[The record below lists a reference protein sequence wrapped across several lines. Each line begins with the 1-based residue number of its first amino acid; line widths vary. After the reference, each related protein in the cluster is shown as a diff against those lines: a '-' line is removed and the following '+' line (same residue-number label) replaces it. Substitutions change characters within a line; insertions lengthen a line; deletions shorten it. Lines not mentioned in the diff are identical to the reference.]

1 MSTSKNNH
9 QSKFVG
15 FFLALDPFSRLIFL
29 GLGFASLIP
38 FVIVVGNIVNDLTP
52 PQLTIAA
59 GDKTG
64 ESYIISAAIKKVIE
78 RRSNIQLQVKETTGT
93 TQNIEMLST
102 GKAQLA
108 TAQVDVAAEKIG
120 NLNSL
125 SKANVRTVALLYKDT
140 FQLVV
145 KNPQINQFV
154 QLKGKTIALA
164 ASGGQYQSFL
174 TVAKHFGLSEKDFKI
189 TGLDSNGKP
198 IPAYNDDLADKDFQ
212 ENKADAVFRVRAIG
226 NRSIADLVNKHQGK
240 LISIPQAEAMKIKQ
254 PAFESAIIPQGAYRG
269 HFPVPSIDLPT
280 VAISRL
286 LLTNDQVD
294 ASIIRKLI
302 QTIYENRQEI
312 ANEIPQEIANE
323 IPQDHAEIKPL
334 ISSISRP
341 KENSGVDISLHP
353 GAVAFYEKDKP
364 SFIQEYA
371 DYVGLLL
378 TIFLITLQ
386 WIRQLKLWIAQS
398 KKDEADEYLKSAIS
412 LMKPGQYQL
421 EERQKLL
428 DETFNKAAKA
438 LVDEK
443 ISQESF
449 RTFNEAYKNTRE
461 AIERDKQVAQQSI
474 EKVQRENAA
483 EYIKKVVKLLRYRQ
497 QNQNIIIQQKL
508 DIILEQVVSDL
519 VLENISQESFR
530 TFIEAY
536 KATRDSIESKNPSLL
551 N

>member
-1 MSTSKNNH
+1 MSTAKNNH
-9 QSKFVG
+9 QTNFLQ
-15 FFLALDPFSRLIFL
+15 FFLVLDPFSRLIFL
-29 GLGFASLIP
+29 GLGFAS
-38 FVIVVGNIVNDLTP
+38 FGMVVIIVGNIVNYLTP
-52 PQLTIAA
+52 PHLTLAA

-64 ESYIISAAIKKVIE
+64 ESYIISEAIKKVIE
-78 RRSNIQLQVKETTGT
+78 RRTNIKLQVEETRGT

-108 TAQVDVAAEKIG
+108 MAQVDVAAEEIG
-120 NLNSL
+120 NVSSQL
-125 SKANVRTVALLYKDT
+125 KANIRTVTLLYKDT

-145 KNPQINQFV
+145 KNPQINQFT

-164 ASGGQYQSFL
+164 ATGGQYQSFL
-174 TVAKHFGLSEKDFKI
+174 TVAKHFDLSEKDFKI

-226 NRSIADLVNKHQGK
+226 NKSIAVLVNKHQGK

-269 HFPVPSIDLPT
+269 NYPVPNTNLST

-294 ASIIRKLI
+294 ANIIRKLI

-312 ANEIPQEIANE
+312 ANEIPLDN
-323 IPQDHAEIKPL
+323 AEVKPL
-334 ISSISRP
+334 ISSISPP
-341 KENSGVDISLHP
+341 KENSGVDIFLHP
-353 GAVAFYEKDKP
+353 GAAAFYDKDKP

-371 DYVGLLL
+371 DYIGLLL
-378 TIFLITLQ
+378 TIFLLAFQ
-386 WIRQLKLWIAQS
+386 WIRQLKLWIEKS
-398 KKDEADEYLKSAIS
+398 KKDEADEYIKSAIS
-412 LMKPGQYQL
+412 LMKAGQYQIGD
-421 EERQKLL
+421 RQRKLDKTF
-428 DETFNKAAKA
+428 DEAAKS
-438 LVDEK
+438 LIDER

-449 RTFNEAYKNTRE
+449 RTFNEAYKNTKE
-461 AIERDKQVAQQSI
+461 AIERDKQIAQQAI
-474 EKVQRENAA
+474 EKIQRENAA
-483 EYIKKVVKLLRYRQ
+483 KYIKIVVKLLRYGQ
-497 QNQNIIIQQKL
+497 QNQSTIVQQKL
-508 DIILEQVVSDL
+508 DTILEQVVSDL

-536 KATRDSIESKNPSLL
+536 KATRDSIESKNQSL

>member
-1 MSTSKNNH
+1 MSTAKNNH
-9 QSKFVG
+9 QTNFLQ
-15 FFLALDPFSRLIFL
+15 FFLVLDPFSRLIFL
-29 GLGFASLIP
+29 GLGFAS
-38 FVIVVGNIVNDLTP
+38 FGTVVIIVGNIVNYLTP
-52 PQLTIAA
+52 PHLTLAA

-64 ESYIISAAIKKVIE
+64 ESYIISEAIKKVIE
-78 RRSNIQLQVKETTGT
+78 RRTNIQIQVEETRGT

-108 TAQVDVAAEKIG
+108 MAQVDVAAEEIG
-120 NLNSL
+120 NVSSQL
-125 SKANVRTVALLYKDT
+125 KANIRTVTLLYKDT

-145 KNPQINQFV
+145 KNPQINQFT

-164 ASGGQYQSFL
+164 ATGGQYQSFL
-174 TVAKHFGLSEKDFKI
+174 TVAKHFDLSEKDFKI

-226 NRSIADLVNKHQGK
+226 NKSIADLVNKHQGK

-269 HFPVPSIDLPT
+269 NYPVPNTNLPT

-294 ASIIRKLI
+294 ANIIRKLI

-312 ANEIPQEIANE
+312 ANEIDN
-323 IPQDHAEIKPL
+323 AEVKPL
-334 ISSISRP
+334 ISSISPP
-341 KENSGVDISLHP
+341 KENSGVDIFLHP
-353 GAVAFYEKDKP
+353 GAAAFYDKDKP

-371 DYVGLLL
+371 DYIGLLL
-378 TIFLITLQ
+378 TIFLLAFQ
-386 WIRQLKLWIAQS
+386 WIRQLKLWIEKS
-398 KKDEADEYLKSAIS
+398 KKDEADEYIKSAIS
-412 LMKPGQYQL
+412 LMKAGQYQIGD
-421 EERQKLL
+421 RQRKLDKTF
-428 DETFNKAAKA
+428 DEAAKS
-438 LVDEK
+438 LIDER

-449 RTFNEAYKNTRE
+449 RTFNEAYKNTKE
-461 AIERDKQVAQQSI
+461 AIERDKQIAQQAI
-474 EKVQRENAA
+474 EKIQRENAA
-483 EYIKKVVKLLRYRQ
+483 KYIKIVVKLLRYGQ
-497 QNQNIIIQQKL
+497 QNQSTIVQQKL
-508 DIILEQVVSDL
+508 DTILEQVVSDL

-536 KATRDSIESKNPSLL
+536 KATRDSIESKNQSL

>member
-1 MSTSKNNH
+1 MSTAKNNH
-9 QSKFVG
+9 QANFLQ
-15 FFLALDPFSRLIFL
+15 FFLVLDPFSRLIFL
-29 GLGFASLIP
+29 GLGFAS
-38 FVIVVGNIVNDLTP
+38 FGTVVIIVGNIVNYLTP
-52 PQLTIAA
+52 PHLTLAA

-64 ESYIISAAIKKVIE
+64 ESYIISEAIKKVIE
-78 RRSNIQLQVKETTGT
+78 RRTNIQIQVEETRGT

-108 TAQVDVAAEKIG
+108 MAQVDVAAEEIG
-120 NLNSL
+120 NVSSQL
-125 SKANVRTVALLYKDT
+125 KANIRTVTLLYKDT

-145 KNPQINQFV
+145 KNPQINQFT

-164 ASGGQYQSFL
+164 ATGGQYQSFL
-174 TVAKHFGLSEKDFKI
+174 TVAKHFDLSEKDFKI

-198 IPAYNDDLADKDFQ
+198 IPAYNDELADKDFQ

-226 NRSIADLVNKHQGK
+226 NRSITDLVNKHQGK

-269 HFPVPSIDLPT
+269 NYPVPNTNLST

-294 ASIIRKLI
+294 ANIIRKLI

-312 ANEIPQEIANE
+312 ANEIPLDN
-323 IPQDHAEIKPL
+323 AEVKPL
-334 ISSISRP
+334 ISSISPP
-341 KENSGVDISLHP
+341 KENSGVDIFLHP
-353 GAVAFYEKDKP
+353 GAAAFYDKDKP

-371 DYVGLLL
+371 DYIGLLL
-378 TIFLITLQ
+378 TIFLLAFQ
-386 WIRQLKLWIAQS
+386 WIRQLKLWIEKS
-398 KKDEADEYLKSAIS
+398 KKDEADEYIKSAIS
-412 LMKPGQYQL
+412 LMKAGQYQIGD
-421 EERQKLL
+421 RQRKLDKTF
-428 DETFNKAAKA
+428 DEAAKS
-438 LVDEK
+438 LIDER

-449 RTFNEAYKNTRE
+449 RTFNEAYKNTKE
-461 AIERDKQVAQQSI
+461 AIERDKQIAQQAI
-474 EKVQRENAA
+474 EKIQRENAA
-483 EYIKKVVKLLRYRQ
+483 KYIKIVVKLLRYGQ
-497 QNQNIIIQQKL
+497 QNQSTIVQQKL
-508 DIILEQVVSDL
+508 DTILEQVVSDL

-536 KATRDSIESKNPSLL
+536 KATRDSIESKNQSL

>member
-1 MSTSKNNH
+1 MSTAKNNH
-9 QSKFVG
+9 QANFLQ
-15 FFLALDPFSRLIFL
+15 FFLVLDPFSRLIFL
-29 GLGFASLIP
+29 GLGFAS
-38 FVIVVGNIVNDLTP
+38 FGTVVIIVGNIVNYLTP
-52 PQLTIAA
+52 PHLTLAA

-64 ESYIISAAIKKVIE
+64 ESYIISEAIKKVIE
-78 RRSNIQLQVKETTGT
+78 RRTNIKLQVEETRGT

-108 TAQVDVAAEKIG
+108 MAQVDVAAEKIG
-120 NLNSL
+120 NVSSQL
-125 SKANVRTVALLYKDT
+125 KANIRTVTLLYKDT

-145 KNPQINQFV
+145 KNPQINQFT

-164 ASGGQYQSFL
+164 ATGGQYQSFL
-174 TVAKHFGLSEKDFKI
+174 TVAKHFDLSEKDFKI

-198 IPAYNDDLADKDFQ
+198 IPAYNDELADKDFQ

-269 HFPVPSIDLPT
+269 NYPVPNTNLST

-294 ASIIRKLI
+294 ANIIRKLI

-312 ANEIPQEIANE
+312 ANEIPLDN
-323 IPQDHAEIKPL
+323 AEVKPL
-334 ISSISRP
+334 ISSISPP
-341 KENSGVDISLHP
+341 KENSGVDIFLHP
-353 GAVAFYEKDKP
+353 GAAAFYDKDKP

-371 DYVGLLL
+371 DYIGLLL
-378 TIFLITLQ
+378 TIFLLAFQ
-386 WIRQLKLWIAQS
+386 WIRQLKLWIEKS
-398 KKDEADEYLKSAIS
+398 KKDEADEYIKSAIS
-412 LMKPGQYQL
+412 LMKAGQYQI
-421 EERQKLL
+421 EDRQRKLDKTF
-428 DETFNKAAKA
+428 DEAAKS
-438 LVDEK
+438 LIDER

-449 RTFNEAYKNTRE
+449 RTFNEAYKNTKE
-461 AIERDKQVAQQSI
+461 AIERDKQIAQQAI
-474 EKVQRENAA
+474 EKIQRENAA
-483 EYIKKVVKLLRYRQ
+483 KYIKIVVKLLRYGQ
-497 QNQNIIIQQKL
+497 QNQSTIVQQKL
-508 DIILEQVVSDL
+508 DTILEQVVSDL

-536 KATRDSIESKNPSLL
+536 KATRDSIESKNQSL

>member
-1 MSTSKNNH
+1 MSTAKNNH
-9 QSKFVG
+9 QANFLQ
-15 FFLALDPFSRLIFL
+15 FFLVLDPFSRLIFL
-29 GLGFASLIP
+29 GLGFAS
-38 FVIVVGNIVNDLTP
+38 FGTVVIIVGNIVNYLTP
-52 PQLTIAA
+52 PHLTLAA

-64 ESYIISAAIKKVIE
+64 ESYIISEAIKKVIE
-78 RRSNIQLQVKETTGT
+78 RRTNIQIQVEETRGT

-108 TAQVDVAAEKIG
+108 MAQVDVAAEEIG
-120 NLNSL
+120 NVSSQ
-125 SKANVRTVALLYKDT
+125 SKANIRTVTLLYKDT

-145 KNPQINQFV
+145 KNPQINQFT

-164 ASGGQYQSFL
+164 ATGGQYQSFL
-174 TVAKHFGLSEKDFKI
+174 TVAKHFDLSEKDFKI

-198 IPAYNDDLADKDFQ
+198 IPAYNDELADKDFQ

-226 NRSIADLVNKHQGK
+226 NRSITDLVNKHQGK

-269 HFPVPSIDLPT
+269 NYPVPNTNLST

-294 ASIIRKLI
+294 ANIIRKLI

-312 ANEIPQEIANE
+312 ANEIPLDN
-323 IPQDHAEIKPL
+323 AEVKPL
-334 ISSISRP
+334 ISSISPP
-341 KENSGVDISLHP
+341 KENSGVDIFLHP
-353 GAVAFYEKDKP
+353 GAAAFYDKDKP

-371 DYVGLLL
+371 DYIGLLL
-378 TIFLITLQ
+378 TIFLLAFQ
-386 WIRQLKLWIAQS
+386 WIRQLKLWIEKS
-398 KKDEADEYLKSAIS
+398 KKDEADEYIKSAIS
-412 LMKPGQYQL
+412 LMKAGQYQIGD
-421 EERQKLL
+421 RQRKLDKTF
-428 DETFNKAAKA
+428 DEAAKS
-438 LVDEK
+438 LIDER

-449 RTFNEAYKNTRE
+449 RTFNEAYKNTKE
-461 AIERDKQVAQQSI
+461 AIERDKQIAQQAI
-474 EKVQRENAA
+474 EKIQRENAA
-483 EYIKKVVKLLRYRQ
+483 KYIKIVVKLLRYGQ
-497 QNQNIIIQQKL
+497 QNQSTIVQQKL
-508 DIILEQVVSDL
+508 DTILEQVVSDL

-536 KATRDSIESKNPSLL
+536 KATRDSIESKNQSL

>member
-1 MSTSKNNH
+1 MSTAKNNH
-9 QSKFVG
+9 QANFLQ
-15 FFLALDPFSRLIFL
+15 FFLVLDPFSRLIFL
-29 GLGFASLIP
+29 GLGFAS
-38 FVIVVGNIVNDLTP
+38 FGMVVIIVGNIVNYLTP
-52 PQLTIAA
+52 PHLTLAA

-64 ESYIISAAIKKVIE
+64 ESYIISEAIKKVIE
-78 RRSNIQLQVKETTGT
+78 RRTNIQIQVKETRGT

-108 TAQVDVAAEKIG
+108 MAQVDVAAEEIG
-120 NLNSL
+120 NVSSQL
-125 SKANVRTVALLYKDT
+125 KANIRTVTLLYKDT

-145 KNPQINQFV
+145 KNPQINQFT

-164 ASGGQYQSFL
+164 ATGGQYQSFL
-174 TVAKHFGLSEKDFKI
+174 TVAKHFDLSEKDFKI

-226 NRSIADLVNKHQGK
+226 NKSIANLVNQHEGK

-269 HFPVPSIDLPT
+269 NYPVPNTNLPT

-294 ASIIRKLI
+294 ANIIRKLI

-312 ANEIPQEIANE
+312 ANEIDN
-323 IPQDHAEIKPL
+323 AEVKPL
-334 ISSISRP
+334 ISSISPP
-341 KENSGVDISLHP
+341 KENSGVDIFLHP
-353 GAVAFYEKDKP
+353 GAAAFYDKDKP

-371 DYVGLLL
+371 DYIGLLL
-378 TIFLITLQ
+378 TIFLLAFQ
-386 WIRQLKLWIAQS
+386 WIRQLKLWIEKS
-398 KKDEADEYLKSAIS
+398 KKDEADEYIKSAIS
-412 LMKPGQYQL
+412 LMKAGQYQIGD
-421 EERQKLL
+421 RQRKLDKTF
-428 DETFNKAAKA
+428 DEAAKS
-438 LVDEK
+438 LIDER

-449 RTFNEAYKNTRE
+449 RTFNEAYKNTKE
-461 AIERDKQVAQQSI
+461 AIERDKQIAQQAI
-474 EKVQRENAA
+474 EKIQRENAA
-483 EYIKKVVKLLRYRQ
+483 KYIKIVVKLLRYGQ
-497 QNQNIIIQQKL
+497 QNQSTIVQQKL
-508 DIILEQVVSDL
+508 DTILEQVVSDL

-536 KATRDSIESKNPSLL
+536 KATRDSIESKNQSL

>member
-1 MSTSKNNH
+1 MSTAKNNH
-9 QSKFVG
+9 QTNFLQ
-15 FFLALDPFSRLIFL
+15 FFLVLDPFSRLIFL
-29 GLGFASLIP
+29 GLGFAS
-38 FVIVVGNIVNDLTP
+38 FGTVVIIVGNIVNYLTP
-52 PQLTIAA
+52 PHLTLAA

-64 ESYIISAAIKKVIE
+64 ESYIISEAIKKVIE
-78 RRSNIQLQVKETTGT
+78 RRTNIQIQVEETRGT

-108 TAQVDVAAEKIG
+108 MAQVDVAAEEIG
-120 NLNSL
+120 NVSSQL
-125 SKANVRTVALLYKDT
+125 KANIRTVTLLYKDT

-145 KNPQINQFV
+145 KNPQINQFA

-164 ASGGQYQSFL
+164 ATGGQYQSFL
-174 TVAKHFGLSEKDFKI
+174 TVAKHFDLSEKDFKI

-198 IPAYNDDLADKDFQ
+198 IPAYNDELADKDFQ

-254 PAFESAIIPQGAYRG
+254 PAFEAAIIPQGAYRG
-269 HFPVPSIDLPT
+269 NYPVPNTNLST

-294 ASIIRKLI
+294 GNIIRKLI

-312 ANEIPQEIANE
+312 ANKIP
-323 IPQDHAEIKPL
+323 PYHAEVKPL
-334 ISSISRP
+334 ISSISPP
-341 KENSGVDISLHP
+341 KENSGVDIFLHP
-353 GAVAFYEKDKP
+353 GAAAFYDKDKP

-371 DYVGLLL
+371 DYIGLLL
-378 TIFLITLQ
+378 TIFLLAFQ
-386 WIRQLKLWIAQS
+386 CIRQLKLWIEKS
-398 KKDEADEYLKSAIS
+398 KKDEADEYIKSAIS
-412 LMKPGQYQL
+412 LMKAGQYQI
-421 EERQKLL
+421 EDRQRKLDKTF
-428 DETFNKAAKA
+428 DEAAKS
-438 LVDEK
+438 LIDER

-449 RTFNEAYKNTRE
+449 RTFNEAYKNTKE
-461 AIERDKQVAQQSI
+461 AIERDKQIAQQAI
-474 EKVQRENAA
+474 EKIQRENAA
-483 EYIKKVVKLLRYRQ
+483 KYIKIVVKLLRYGQ
-497 QNQNIIIQQKL
+497 QNQSTIVQQKL
-508 DIILEQVVSDL
+508 DTILEQVVSDL

-536 KATRDSIESKNPSLL
+536 KATRDSIESKNQSL

>member
-1 MSTSKNNH
+1 MSTAKNNH
-9 QSKFVG
+9 QANFLQ
-15 FFLALDPFSRLIFL
+15 FFLVLDPFSRLIFL
-29 GLGFASLIP
+29 GLGFAS
-38 FVIVVGNIVNDLTP
+38 FGMVVIIVGNIVNYLTP
-52 PQLTIAA
+52 PHLTLAA

-64 ESYIISAAIKKVIE
+64 ESYIISEAIKKVIE
-78 RRSNIQLQVKETTGT
+78 RRTNIKLQVEETRGT

-108 TAQVDVAAEKIG
+108 MAQVDVAAEEIG
-120 NLNSL
+120 NVSSQL
-125 SKANVRTVALLYKDT
+125 KANIRTVTLLYKDT

-145 KNPQINQFV
+145 KNPQINQFT

-164 ASGGQYQSFL
+164 ATGGQYQSFL
-174 TVAKHFGLSEKDFKI
+174 TVAKHFDLSEKDFKI

-226 NRSIADLVNKHQGK
+226 NKSIAVLVNKHQGK

-269 HFPVPSIDLPT
+269 NYPVPNTNLST

-294 ASIIRKLI
+294 ANIIRKLI

-312 ANEIPQEIANE
+312 ANEIPLDN
-323 IPQDHAEIKPL
+323 AEVKPL
-334 ISSISRP
+334 ISSISPP
-341 KENSGVDISLHP
+341 KENSGVDIFLHP
-353 GAVAFYEKDKP
+353 GAAAFYDKDKP

-371 DYVGLLL
+371 DYIGLLL
-378 TIFLITLQ
+378 TIFLLAFQ
-386 WIRQLKLWIAQS
+386 WIRQLKLWIEKS
-398 KKDEADEYLKSAIS
+398 KKDEADEYIKSAIS
-412 LMKPGQYQL
+412 LMKAGQYQI
-421 EERQKLL
+421 EDRQRKLDKTF
-428 DETFNKAAKA
+428 DEAAKS
-438 LVDEK
+438 LIDER

-449 RTFNEAYKNTRE
+449 RTFNEAYKNTKE
-461 AIERDKQVAQQSI
+461 AIERDKQIAQQAI
-474 EKVQRENAA
+474 EKIQRENAA
-483 EYIKKVVKLLRYRQ
+483 KYIKIVVKLLRYGQ
-497 QNQNIIIQQKL
+497 QNQSTIVQQKL
-508 DIILEQVVSDL
+508 DTILEQVVSDL

-536 KATRDSIESKNPSLL
+536 KATRDSIESKNQSL

>member
-9 QSKFVG
+9 QFKFLG

-29 GLGFASLIP
+29 GLGFASLST
-38 FVIVVGNIVNDLTP
+38 FVIIVGNIVNYLTP

-64 ESYIISAAIKKVIE
+64 ESYLISEAIKKVIE
-78 RRSNIQLQVKETTGT
+78 RRTNIKLQVEETKGT

-108 TAQVDVAAEKIG
+108 TAQVDVAAEAIG

-125 SKANVRTVALLYKDT
+125 SKANVRTVTLLYKDT

-174 TVAKHFGLSEKDFKI
+174 TIAKHFGLSEKDFKI

-198 IPAYNDDLADKDFQ
+198 IPGYNDQLADKDFR

-226 NRSIADLVNKHQGK
+226 NKSIADLVNNYQGK

-254 PAFESAIIPQGAYRG
+254 PAFEAAIIPQGAYRG
-269 HFPVPSIDLPT
+269 NYPVPDTNLST

-286 LLTNDQVD
+286 LLANDQVD
-294 ASIIRKLI
+294 ASIIRKFI
-302 QTIYENRQEI
+302 QAIYENRQEI
-312 ANEIPQEIANE
+312 ANEIPL
-323 IPQDHAEIKPL
+323 DHAEVKPL

-341 KENSGVDISLHP
+341 KENSGIDIFLHP
-353 GAVAFYEKDKP
+353 GAMAFYEKDKP

-371 DYVGLLL
+371 DYIGLLL
-378 TIFLITLQ
+378 TVFLLILQ
-386 WIRQLKLWIAQS
+386 WIHQLKLWIAQS

-412 LMKPGQYQL
+412 LMKAGKYQL

-428 DETFNKAAKA
+428 DETFNKAANA

-461 AIERDKQVAQQSI
+461 AIERDKQIAQQSI

-483 EYIKKVVKLLRYRQ
+483 KYIKIVVKLLRHRQ

-536 KATRDSIESKNPSLL
+536 KATKHSIESKNPSLL

>member
-1 MSTSKNNH
+1 MSTAKNNH
-9 QSKFVG
+9 QANFLQ
-15 FFLALDPFSRLIFL
+15 FFLVLDPFSRLIFL
-29 GLGFASLIP
+29 GLGFAS
-38 FVIVVGNIVNDLTP
+38 FGTVVIIVGNIVNYLTP
-52 PQLTIAA
+52 PHLTLAA

-64 ESYIISAAIKKVIE
+64 ESYIISEAIKKVIE
-78 RRSNIQLQVKETTGT
+78 RRTNIQIQVEETRGT

-108 TAQVDVAAEKIG
+108 MAQVDVAAEEIG
-120 NLNSL
+120 NVSSQL
-125 SKANVRTVALLYKDT
+125 KANIRTVTLLYKDT

-145 KNPQINQFV
+145 KNPQINQFT

-164 ASGGQYQSFL
+164 ATGGQYQSFL
-174 TVAKHFGLSEKDFKI
+174 TVAKHFDLSEKDFKI

-198 IPAYNDDLADKDFQ
+198 IPAYNDELADKDFQ

-254 PAFESAIIPQGAYRG
+254 PAFEAAIIPQGAYRG
-269 HFPVPSIDLPT
+269 NYPVPNTNLST

-294 ASIIRKLI
+294 GNIIRKLI

-312 ANEIPQEIANE
+312 ANKIP
-323 IPQDHAEIKPL
+323 PYHAEVKPL
-334 ISSISRP
+334 ISSISPP
-341 KENSGVDISLHP
+341 KENSGVDIFLHP
-353 GAVAFYEKDKP
+353 GAAAFYDKDKP

-371 DYVGLLL
+371 DYIGLLL
-378 TIFLITLQ
+378 TIFLLAFQ
-386 WIRQLKLWIAQS
+386 CIRQLKLWIEKS
-398 KKDEADEYLKSAIS
+398 KKDEADEYIKSAIS
-412 LMKPGQYQL
+412 LMKAGQYQI
-421 EERQKLL
+421 EDRQRKLDKTF
-428 DETFNKAAKA
+428 DEAAKS
-438 LVDEK
+438 LIDER

-449 RTFNEAYKNTRE
+449 RTFNEAYKNTKE
-461 AIERDKQVAQQSI
+461 AIERDKQIAQQAI
-474 EKVQRENAA
+474 EKIQRENAA
-483 EYIKKVVKLLRYRQ
+483 KYIKIVVKLLRYGQ
-497 QNQNIIIQQKL
+497 QNQSTIVQQKL
-508 DIILEQVVSDL
+508 DTILEQVVSDL

-536 KATRDSIESKNPSLL
+536 KATRDSIESKNQSL

>member
-1 MSTSKNNH
+1 MSTAKNNH
-9 QSKFVG
+9 QANFLQ
-15 FFLALDPFSRLIFL
+15 FFLVLDPFSRLIFL
-29 GLGFASLIP
+29 GLGFAS
-38 FVIVVGNIVNDLTP
+38 FGTVVIIVGNIVNYLTP
-52 PQLTIAA
+52 PHLTLAA

-64 ESYIISAAIKKVIE
+64 ESYIISEAIKKVIE
-78 RRSNIQLQVKETTGT
+78 RRTNIQIQVEETRGT

-108 TAQVDVAAEKIG
+108 MAQVDVAAEEIG
-120 NLNSL
+120 NVSSQL
-125 SKANVRTVALLYKDT
+125 KANIRTVTLLYKDT

-145 KNPQINQFV
+145 KNPQINQFT

-164 ASGGQYQSFL
+164 ATGGQYQSFL

-198 IPAYNDDLADKDFQ
+198 IPAYNDELADKDFQ

-226 NRSIADLVNKHQGK
+226 NRSITDLVNKHQGK

-269 HFPVPSIDLPT
+269 NYPVPNTNLST

-294 ASIIRKLI
+294 ANIIRKLI

-312 ANEIPQEIANE
+312 ANEIPLDN
-323 IPQDHAEIKPL
+323 AEVKPL
-334 ISSISRP
+334 ISSISPP
-341 KENSGVDISLHP
+341 KENSGVDIFLHP
-353 GAVAFYEKDKP
+353 GAAAFYDKDKP

-371 DYVGLLL
+371 DYIGLLL
-378 TIFLITLQ
+378 TIFLLAFQ
-386 WIRQLKLWIAQS
+386 WIRQLKLWIEKS
-398 KKDEADEYLKSAIS
+398 KKDEADEYIKSAIS
-412 LMKPGQYQL
+412 LMKAGQYQIGD
-421 EERQKLL
+421 RQRKLDKTF
-428 DETFNKAAKA
+428 DEAAKS
-438 LVDEK
+438 LIDER

-449 RTFNEAYKNTRE
+449 RTFNEAYKNTKE
-461 AIERDKQVAQQSI
+461 AIERDKQIAQQAI
-474 EKVQRENAA
+474 EKIQRENAA
-483 EYIKKVVKLLRYRQ
+483 KYIKIVVKLLRYGQ
-497 QNQNIIIQQKL
+497 QNQSTIVQQKL
-508 DIILEQVVSDL
+508 DTILEQVVSDL

-536 KATRDSIESKNPSLL
+536 KATRDSIESKNQSL

>member
-1 MSTSKNNH
+1 MSTAKNNH
-9 QSKFVG
+9 QTNFLQ
-15 FFLALDPFSRLIFL
+15 FFLVLDPFSRLIFL
-29 GLGFASLIP
+29 GLGFAS
-38 FVIVVGNIVNDLTP
+38 FGMVVIIVGNIVNYLTQP
-52 PQLTIAA
+52 HLTLAA

-64 ESYIISAAIKKVIE
+64 ESYIISEAIKKVIE
-78 RRSNIQLQVKETTGT
+78 RRTNIKLQVEETRGT

-108 TAQVDVAAEKIG
+108 MAQVDVAAEEIG
-120 NLNSL
+120 NVSSQL
-125 SKANVRTVALLYKDT
+125 KANIRTVTLLYKDT

-145 KNPQINQFV
+145 KNPQINQFT

-164 ASGGQYQSFL
+164 ATGGQYQSFL
-174 TVAKHFGLSEKDFKI
+174 TVAKHFDLSEKDFKI

-226 NRSIADLVNKHQGK
+226 NKSIADLVNKHQGK

-269 HFPVPSIDLPT
+269 NYPVPNTNLPT

-294 ASIIRKLI
+294 ANIIRKLI

-312 ANEIPQEIANE
+312 ANEIPLDN
-323 IPQDHAEIKPL
+323 AEVKPL
-334 ISSISRP
+334 ISSISPP
-341 KENSGVDISLHP
+341 KENSGVDIFLHP
-353 GAVAFYEKDKP
+353 GAAAFYDKDKP

-371 DYVGLLL
+371 DYIGLLL
-378 TIFLITLQ
+378 TIFLLAFQ
-386 WIRQLKLWIAQS
+386 WIRQLKLWIEKS
-398 KKDEADEYLKSAIS
+398 KKDEADEYIKSAIS
-412 LMKPGQYQL
+412 LMKAGQYQIGD
-421 EERQKLL
+421 RQRKLDKTF
-428 DETFNKAAKA
+428 DEAAKS
-438 LVDEK
+438 LIDER

-449 RTFNEAYKNTRE
+449 RTFNEAYKNTKE
-461 AIERDKQVAQQSI
+461 AIERDKQIAQQAI
-474 EKVQRENAA
+474 EKIQRENAA
-483 EYIKKVVKLLRYRQ
+483 KYIKIVVKLLRDGQ
-497 QNQNIIIQQKL
+497 QNQSTIVQQKL
-508 DIILEQVVSDL
+508 DTILEQVVSDL

-536 KATRDSIESKNPSLL
+536 KATRDSIESKNQSL

>member
-9 QSKFVG
+9 QAKFVG

-78 RRSNIQLQVKETTGT
+78 RRSNIQLQVEETKGT

-108 TAQVDVAAEKIG
+108 TAQVDVAADKIG
-120 NLNSL
+120 NLNSQ

-226 NRSIADLVNKHQGK
+226 NKSIAVLVNKHQGK

-312 ANEIPQEIANE
+312 ANEIPQN
-323 IPQDHAEIKPL
+323 HAEIKPL
-334 ISSISRP
+334 IYSISRP

>member
-1 MSTSKNNH
+1 MSTAKNNH
-9 QSKFVG
+9 QANFLQ
-15 FFLALDPFSRLIFL
+15 FFLVLDPFSRLIFL
-29 GLGFASLIP
+29 GLGFAS
-38 FVIVVGNIVNDLTP
+38 FGMVVIIVGNIVNYLTP
-52 PQLTIAA
+52 PHLTLAA

-64 ESYIISAAIKKVIE
+64 ESYIISEAIKKVIE
-78 RRSNIQLQVKETTGT
+78 RRTNIQIQVEETRGT

-108 TAQVDVAAEKIG
+108 MAQVDVAAEEIG
-120 NLNSL
+120 NVSSQL
-125 SKANVRTVALLYKDT
+125 KANIRTVTLLYKDT

-145 KNPQINQFV
+145 KNPQINQFT

-164 ASGGQYQSFL
+164 ATGGQYQSFL
-174 TVAKHFGLSEKDFKI
+174 TVAKHFDLSEKDFKI

-198 IPAYNDDLADKDFQ
+198 IPGYNDRFADKDFR

-226 NRSIADLVNKHQGK
+226 NKSIAVLVNKHQGK

-269 HFPVPSIDLPT
+269 NYPVPNTNLST

-294 ASIIRKLI
+294 ANIIRKLI

-312 ANEIPQEIANE
+312 ANEIPLDN
-323 IPQDHAEIKPL
+323 AEVKPL
-334 ISSISRP
+334 ISSISPP
-341 KENSGVDISLHP
+341 KENSGVDIFLHP
-353 GAVAFYEKDKP
+353 GAAAFYDKDKP

-371 DYVGLLL
+371 DYIGLLL
-378 TIFLITLQ
+378 TIFLLAFQ
-386 WIRQLKLWIAQS
+386 WIRQLKLWIEKS
-398 KKDEADEYLKSAIS
+398 KKDEADEYIKSAIS
-412 LMKPGQYQL
+412 LMKAGQYQIGD
-421 EERQKLL
+421 RQRKLDKTF
-428 DETFNKAAKA
+428 DEAAKS
-438 LVDEK
+438 LIDER

-449 RTFNEAYKNTRE
+449 RTFNEAYKNTKE
-461 AIERDKQVAQQSI
+461 AIERDKQIAQQAI
-474 EKVQRENAA
+474 EKIQRENAA
-483 EYIKKVVKLLRYRQ
+483 KYIKIVVNLLRYGQ
-497 QNQNIIIQQKL
+497 QNQSTIVQQKL
-508 DIILEQVVSDL
+508 DTILEQVVSDL

-536 KATRDSIESKNPSLL
+536 KATRDSIESKNQSL

>member
-1 MSTSKNNH
+1 
-9 QSKFVG
+9 
-15 FFLALDPFSRLIFL
+15 
-29 GLGFASLIP
+29 
-38 FVIVVGNIVNDLTP
+38 
-52 PQLTIAA
+52 
-59 GDKTG
+59 
-64 ESYIISAAIKKVIE
+64 
-78 RRSNIQLQVKETTGT
+78 
-93 TQNIEMLST
+93 
-102 GKAQLA
+102 
-108 TAQVDVAAEKIG
+108 
-120 NLNSL
+120 
-125 SKANVRTVALLYKDT
+125 
-140 FQLVV
+140 
-145 KNPQINQFV
+145 
-154 QLKGKTIALA
+154 
-164 ASGGQYQSFL
+164 
-174 TVAKHFGLSEKDFKI
+174 LSEKDFKI

-198 IPAYNDDLADKDFQ
+198 IPAYNDELADKDFR

-226 NRSIADLVNKHQGK
+226 NKSIADLVNNHQGK

-312 ANEIPQEIANE
+312 ANEIPQN
-323 IPQDHAEIKPL
+323 HAEIKPL
-334 ISSISRP
+334 IYSISRP

-483 EYIKKVVKLLRYRQ
+483 EYIKKVVKLLRHRQ

>member
-9 QSKFVG
+9 QSNFLK
-15 FFLALDPFSRLIFL
+15 FFLVLDPFSRLIFL
-29 GLGFASLIP
+29 GLGFASLGTV
-38 FVIVVGNIVNDLTP
+38 VIIIGNIVNNLTP
-52 PQLTIAA
+52 PHLTLAA

-64 ESYIISAAIKKVIE
+64 ESYIIGEAIKKVIE
-78 RRSNIQLQVKETTGT
+78 RRTNIQIQVEETRGT
-93 TQNIEMLST
+93 TENIEMLSA

-108 TAQVDVAAEKIG
+108 MAQVDVAAEEIG
-120 NLNSL
+120 NINSQ
-125 SKANVRTVALLYKDT
+125 SKANARTVALLYKDT

-164 ASGGQYQSFL
+164 ATGGQYQSFL

-189 TGLDSNGKP
+189 TGLDSSGKP
-198 IPAYNDDLADKDFQ
+198 IPGYNDQFADKDFR

-226 NRSIADLVNKHQGK
+226 NKSLANLVNNYQGK

-254 PAFESAIIPQGAYRG
+254 PAFEPAIIPQGAYRG
-269 HFPVPSIDLPT
+269 DYPVPNTNLPT

-286 LLTNDQVD
+286 LLANDQVD
-294 ASIIRKLI
+294 ANVVSKLV

-312 ANEIPQEIANE
+312 ANEIPL
-323 IPQDHAEIKPL
+323 DHAEVKPL

-341 KENSGVDISLHP
+341 KENSGIDIFLHP
-353 GAVAFYEKDKP
+353 GAVAFYDKDKP
-364 SFIQEYA
+364 SFIQEHA
-371 DYVGLLL
+371 DYFGLLL
-378 TIFLITLQ
+378 TIFLLAFQ
-386 WIRQLKLWIAQS
+386 WIHQLKLWIEKS
-398 KKDEADEYLKSAIS
+398 KKNEADEYIKSAIS
-412 LMKPGQYQL
+412 LMKAGQYQL
-421 EERQKLL
+421 EDRQKIL
-428 DETFNKAAKA
+428 DKTFDEAAKA
-438 LVDEK
+438 LIDER

-461 AIERDKQVAQQSI
+461 AIERDKQIAQQAI
-474 EKVQRENAA
+474 EKIQRENAA
-483 EYIKKVVKLLRYRQ
+483 KYIKIVVKLLRYGQ
-497 QNQNIIIQQKL
+497 QNQSTIVQQKL

-536 KATRDSIESKNPSLL
+536 KATRDSIRSQNPSL

>member
-1 MSTSKNNH
+1 MSTAKNNH
-9 QSKFVG
+9 QTNFLQ
-15 FFLALDPFSRLIFL
+15 FFLVLDPFSRLIFL
-29 GLGFASLIP
+29 GLGFAS
-38 FVIVVGNIVNDLTP
+38 FGTVVIIVGNIVNYLTP
-52 PQLTIAA
+52 PHLTLAA

-64 ESYIISAAIKKVIE
+64 ESYMISEAIKKVIE
-78 RRSNIQLQVKETTGT
+78 RRTNIQIQVEETRGT

-108 TAQVDVAAEKIG
+108 MAQVDVAAEEIG
-120 NLNSL
+120 NVSSQL
-125 SKANVRTVALLYKDT
+125 KANIRTVTLLYKDT

-145 KNPQINQFV
+145 KNPQINQFT

-164 ASGGQYQSFL
+164 ATGGQYQSFL

-198 IPAYNDDLADKDFQ
+198 IPGYNDRFADKDFR

-226 NRSIADLVNKHQGK
+226 NKSIANLVNNYQGK

-269 HFPVPSIDLPT
+269 HFPVTNTNLPT

-286 LLTNDQVD
+286 LLANDQVD
-294 ASIIRKLI
+294 ANIIRKLI

-312 ANEIPQEIANE
+312 ANEIPL
-323 IPQDHAEIKPL
+323 DHAEVKPL
-334 ISSISRP
+334 ISSISPP
-341 KENSGVDISLHP
+341 KENSGVDIFLHP
-353 GAVAFYEKDKP
+353 GAAAFYDKDKP

-371 DYVGLLL
+371 DYIGLLL
-378 TIFLITLQ
+378 TILLLAFQ
-386 WIRQLKLWIAQS
+386 WIRQLKLWIEKS
-398 KKDEADEYLKSAIS
+398 KKDEADEYIKSAIS
-412 LMKPGQYQL
+412 LMKAGQYQIGD
-421 EERQKLL
+421 RQRKLDKTF
-428 DETFNKAAKA
+428 DEAAKS
-438 LVDEK
+438 LIDER

-449 RTFNEAYKNTRE
+449 RTFNEAYKNTKE
-461 AIERDKQVAQQSI
+461 AIERDKQIAQQAI
-474 EKVQRENAA
+474 EKIQRENAA
-483 EYIKKVVKLLRYRQ
+483 KYIKRVVKLLRYGQ
-497 QNQNIIIQQKL
+497 QNQSTIVQQKL
-508 DIILEQVVSDL
+508 DTILEQVVSDL

-536 KATRDSIESKNPSLL
+536 KATRDSIESKNQSL

>member
-9 QSKFVG
+9 QAKFVG

-59 GDKTG
+59 GDETG
-64 ESYIISAAIKKVIE
+64 ESYIISQAIKKVIE
-78 RRSNIQLQVKETTGT
+78 RRSNIQLQVEQTKGT

-108 TAQVDVAAEKIG
+108 TAQVDVAAEKIA
-120 NLNSL
+120 L

-198 IPAYNDDLADKDFQ
+198 IPAYNDELADKDFR

-226 NRSIADLVNKHQGK
+226 NKSIADLVNNYQGK

-312 ANEIPQEIANE
+312 ANEIPQN
-323 IPQDHAEIKPL
+323 HAEIKPL
-334 ISSISRP
+334 IYSISRP

>member
-9 QSKFVG
+9 QAKFLG
-15 FFLALDPFSRLIFL
+15 FFLVLDPFSRLIFL
-29 GLGFASLIP
+29 GLGFASLSV
-38 FVIVVGNIVNDLTP
+38 FVIIIGNIVNNLTP
-52 PQLTIAA
+52 PHLTLAA

-64 ESYIISAAIKKVIE
+64 ESYIISEAIKKVIE
-78 RRSNIQLQVKETTGT
+78 RRTNIKLQVEETRGS

-108 TAQVDVAAEKIG
+108 MAQVDVAAEEIG
-120 NLNSL
+120 NINSP
-125 SKANVRTVALLYKDT
+125 SKANARTVALLYKDT

-154 QLKGKTIALA
+154 QLKGKTIALT

-174 TVAKHFGLSEKDFKI
+174 TVARHFGLSEKDFKI
-189 TGLDSNGKP
+189 TGLDNSGKP
-198 IPAYNDDLADKDFQ
+198 IPGYSDQLADKDFR
-212 ENKADAVFRVRAIG
+212 ENKADAVFRVRAMG
-226 NRSIADLVNKHQGK
+226 NKSIANLVNNYQGK

-254 PAFESAIIPQGAYRG
+254 PAFEVTIIPQGAYRG
-269 HFPVPSIDLPT
+269 NYPVPNTNLSTIA
-280 VAISRL
+280 VSRL
-286 LLTNDQVD
+286 LLANDQVD
-294 ASIIRKLI
+294 ANIIRKLV

-312 ANEIPQEIANE
+312 ANEIPL
-323 IPQDHAEIKPL
+323 DHAEVKPL

-341 KENSGVDISLHP
+341 QENSGVDIFLHP
-353 GAVAFYEKDKP
+353 GAVAFYDKDKP

-371 DYVGLLL
+371 DYIGLLL
-378 TIFLITLQ
+378 TIFLLTFQ
-386 WIRQLKLWIAQS
+386 WIHQLKLWIEKS
-398 KKDEADEYLKSAIS
+398 KKDEADEYIKSAIS
-412 LMKPGQYQL
+412 LMKAGQYQL
-421 EERQKLL
+421 EDRQKIL
-428 DETFNKAAKA
+428 DKTFDEAAKS
-438 LVDEK
+438 LIDER

-461 AIERDKQVAQQSI
+461 AIERDKQISQQEI
-474 EKVQRENAA
+474 EKIQRENAA
-483 EYIKKVVKLLRYRQ
+483 KYIKMVVKLLRYGQ
-497 QNQNIIIQQKL
+497 QNQSTIVQQKL

-536 KATRDSIESKNPSLL
+536 KATRDSIKSQNPSL

>member
-9 QSKFVG
+9 QAKFVG

-59 GDKTG
+59 GDETG
-64 ESYIISAAIKKVIE
+64 ESYIISEAIKKVIE
-78 RRSNIQLQVKETTGT
+78 RRSNIKLQVEKTKGT

-108 TAQVDVAAEKIG
+108 TAQVDVAADKIG
-120 NLNSL
+120 NLNSQ

-174 TVAKHFGLSEKDFKI
+174 TVAKHFGLSEKDFTI

-198 IPAYNDDLADKDFQ
+198 IPAYNDELADKDFR

-226 NRSIADLVNKHQGK
+226 NKSIADLVNNHQGK

-312 ANEIPQEIANE
+312 ANEIPQN
-323 IPQDHAEIKPL
+323 HAEIKPL

>member
-1 MSTSKNNH
+1 L
-9 QSKFVG
+9 Q
-15 FFLALDPFSRLIFL
+15 FFLVLDPFSRLIFL
-29 GLGFASLIP
+29 GLGFAS
-38 FVIVVGNIVNDLTP
+38 FGTVVIIVGNIVNYLTP
-52 PQLTIAA
+52 PHLTLAA

-64 ESYIISAAIKKVIE
+64 ESYIISEAIKKVIE
-78 RRSNIQLQVKETTGT
+78 RRTNIQIQVEETRGT

-108 TAQVDVAAEKIG
+108 MAQVDVAAEEIG
-120 NLNSL
+120 NVSSQ
-125 SKANVRTVALLYKDT
+125 SKANIRTVTLLYKDT

-145 KNPQINQFV
+145 KNPQINQFT

-164 ASGGQYQSFL
+164 ATGGQYQSFL

-198 IPAYNDDLADKDFQ
+198 IPAYNDELADKDFQ

-226 NRSIADLVNKHQGK
+226 NRSITDLVNKHQGK

-269 HFPVPSIDLPT
+269 NYPVPNTNLST

-294 ASIIRKLI
+294 ANIIRKLI

-312 ANEIPQEIANE
+312 ANEIPLDN
-323 IPQDHAEIKPL
+323 AEVKPL
-334 ISSISRP
+334 ISSISPP
-341 KENSGVDISLHP
+341 KENSGVDIFLHP
-353 GAVAFYEKDKP
+353 GAAAFYDKDKP

-371 DYVGLLL
+371 DYIGLLL
-378 TIFLITLQ
+378 TIFLLAFQ
-386 WIRQLKLWIAQS
+386 WIRQLKLWIEKS
-398 KKDEADEYLKSAIS
+398 KKDEADEYIKSAIS
-412 LMKPGQYQL
+412 LMKAGQYQIGD
-421 EERQKLL
+421 RQRKLDKTF
-428 DETFNKAAKA
+428 DEAAKS
-438 LVDEK
+438 LIDER

-449 RTFNEAYKNTRE
+449 RTFNEAYKNTKE
-461 AIERDKQVAQQSI
+461 AIERDKQIAQQAI
-474 EKVQRENAA
+474 EKIQRENAA
-483 EYIKKVVKLLRYRQ
+483 KYIKIVVKLLRYGQ
-497 QNQNIIIQQKL
+497 QNQSTIVQQKL
-508 DIILEQVVSDL
+508 DTILEQVVSDL

-536 KATRDSIESKNPSLL
+536 KATRDSIESKNQSL

>member
-1 MSTSKNNH
+1 MSTAKNNH
-9 QSKFVG
+9 QANFLQ
-15 FFLALDPFSRLIFL
+15 FFLVLDPFSRLIFL
-29 GLGFASLIP
+29 GLGFAS
-38 FVIVVGNIVNDLTP
+38 FGTVVIIVGNIVNYLTP
-52 PQLTIAA
+52 PHLTLAA

-64 ESYIISAAIKKVIE
+64 ESYIISEAIKKVIE
-78 RRSNIQLQVKETTGT
+78 RRTNIQIQVEETRGT

-108 TAQVDVAAEKIG
+108 MAQVDVAAEEIG
-120 NLNSL
+120 NVSSQL
-125 SKANVRTVALLYKDT
+125 KANIRTVTLLYKDT

-145 KNPQINQFV
+145 KNPQINQFT

-164 ASGGQYQSFL
+164 ATGGQYQSFL
-174 TVAKHFGLSEKDFKI
+174 TVAKHFDLSEKDFKI

-198 IPAYNDDLADKDFQ
+198 IPAYNDELADKDFQ

-269 HFPVPSIDLPT
+269 NYPVPNTNLST

-294 ASIIRKLI
+294 ANIIRKLI

-312 ANEIPQEIANE
+312 ANEIPLDN
-323 IPQDHAEIKPL
+323 AEVKPL
-334 ISSISRP
+334 ISSISPP
-341 KENSGVDISLHP
+341 KENSGVDIFLHP
-353 GAVAFYEKDKP
+353 GAAAFYDKDKP

-371 DYVGLLL
+371 DYIGLLL
-378 TIFLITLQ
+378 TIFLLAFQ
-386 WIRQLKLWIAQS
+386 WIRQLKLWIEKS
-398 KKDEADEYLKSAIS
+398 KKDEADEYIKSAIS
-412 LMKPGQYQL
+412 LMKAGQYQIGD
-421 EERQKLL
+421 RQRKLDKTF
-428 DETFNKAAKA
+428 DEAAKS
-438 LVDEK
+438 LIDER

-449 RTFNEAYKNTRE
+449 RTFNEAYKNTKE
-461 AIERDKQVAQQSI
+461 AIERDKQIAQQAI
-474 EKVQRENAA
+474 EKIQRENAA
-483 EYIKKVVKLLRYRQ
+483 KYIKIVVKLLRYGQ
-497 QNQNIIIQQKL
+497 QNQSTIVQQKL
-508 DIILEQVVSDL
+508 DTILEQVVSDL

-536 KATRDSIESKNPSLL
+536 KATRDSIESKNQSL

>member
-1 MSTSKNNH
+1 MSTAKNNH
-9 QSKFVG
+9 QANFLQ
-15 FFLALDPFSRLIFL
+15 FFLVLDPFSRLIFL
-29 GLGFASLIP
+29 GLGFAS
-38 FVIVVGNIVNDLTP
+38 FGTVVIIVGNIVNYLTP
-52 PQLTIAA
+52 PHLTLAA

-64 ESYIISAAIKKVIE
+64 ESYIISEAIKKVIE
-78 RRSNIQLQVKETTGT
+78 RRTNIQIQVEETRGT

-108 TAQVDVAAEKIG
+108 MAQVDVAAEEIG
-120 NLNSL
+120 NVSSQ
-125 SKANVRTVALLYKDT
+125 SKANIRTVTLLYKDT

-145 KNPQINQFV
+145 KNPQINQFT

-164 ASGGQYQSFL
+164 ATGGQYQSFL
-174 TVAKHFGLSEKDFKI
+174 TVAKHFDLSEKDFKI

-198 IPAYNDDLADKDFQ
+198 IPAYNDELADKDFQ

-226 NRSIADLVNKHQGK
+226 NKSIANLVNNYQGK

-269 HFPVPSIDLPT
+269 NYPVPNTNLST

-294 ASIIRKLI
+294 ANIIRKLI

-312 ANEIPQEIANE
+312 ANEIPLDN
-323 IPQDHAEIKPL
+323 AEVKPL
-334 ISSISRP
+334 ISSISPP
-341 KENSGVDISLHP
+341 KENSGVDIFLHP
-353 GAVAFYEKDKP
+353 GAAAFYDKDKP

-371 DYVGLLL
+371 DYIGLLL
-378 TIFLITLQ
+378 TIFLLAFQ
-386 WIRQLKLWIAQS
+386 WIRQLKLWIEKS
-398 KKDEADEYLKSAIS
+398 KKDEADEYIKSAIS
-412 LMKPGQYQL
+412 LMKAGQYQIGD
-421 EERQKLL
+421 RQRKLDKTF
-428 DETFNKAAKA
+428 DEAAKS
-438 LVDEK
+438 LIDER

-449 RTFNEAYKNTRE
+449 RTFNEAYKNTKE
-461 AIERDKQVAQQSI
+461 AIERDKQIAQQAI
-474 EKVQRENAA
+474 EKIQRENAA
-483 EYIKKVVKLLRYRQ
+483 KYIKIVVKLLRYGQ
-497 QNQNIIIQQKL
+497 QNQSTIVQQKL
-508 DIILEQVVSDL
+508 DTILEQVVSDL

-536 KATRDSIESKNPSLL
+536 KATRDSIESKNQSL

>member
-9 QSKFVG
+9 QFKFLG

-29 GLGFASLIP
+29 GLGFSSISTVLI
-38 FVIVVGNIVNDLTP
+38 IVWNIVNYLTP

-64 ESYIISAAIKKVIE
+64 ESYIISEAIKKVIE
-78 RRSNIQLQVKETTGT
+78 RKTNIKLEVTETRGT
-93 TQNIEMLST
+93 TQNLEMLLA

-108 TAQVDVAAEKIG
+108 TAQVDVAAEEIG
-120 NLNSL
+120 NINSQ
-125 SKANVRTVALLYKDT
+125 SKVNARTVALLYKDT

-174 TVAKHFGLSEKDFKI
+174 TIARHFGLSEKDFNI
-189 TGLDSNGKP
+189 TGLDSSGKP
-198 IPAYNDDLADKDFQ
+198 IPGYNDQLADKDFR

-226 NRSIADLVNKHQGK
+226 NKSIGNLVNNYQGK

-254 PAFESAIIPQGAYRG
+254 PAFEYAIIPQGAYRG
-269 HFPVPSIDLPT
+269 SYPVPSTNLPT

-286 LLTNDQVD
+286 LLANDQVD
-294 ASIIRKLI
+294 ANVVRKLI
-302 QTIYENRQEI
+302 QTIYENRQQI
-312 ANEIPQEIANE
+312 ANEIPV
-323 IPQDHAEIKPL
+323 DYAEVKPL
-334 ISSISRP
+334 ITSISRP
-341 KENSGVDISLHP
+341 KENSGVDIFLHP
-353 GAVAFYEKDKP
+353 GAMAFYEKDKP
-364 SFIQEYA
+364 SFIQEHA
-371 DYVGLLL
+371 DYIGLLL
-378 TIFLITLQ
+378 TVFLLAFQ
-386 WIRQLKLWIAQS
+386 WIRQLKLWIEQS

-412 LMKPGQYQL
+412 LMNPGQYQL
-421 EERQKLL
+421 EERQKIL
-428 DETFNKAAKA
+428 DKTFNEAAKA
-438 LVDEK
+438 LVDER

-449 RTFNEAYKNTRE
+449 RTFNEAYKNARE
-461 AIERDKQVAQQSI
+461 AIERDKQTAQQAI

-483 EYIKKVVKLLRYRQ
+483 KYIKVVVKLLRYRQ

-536 KATRDSIESKNPSLL
+536 KATRDSIESKNPLL